1 MKKLFGTTAYIVI
14 LISVFI
20 SLPCYGLQVDYPK
33 PADNFF
39 VNDFA
44 GVIDQET
51 EREIQNIA
59 VQLYEMTT
67 AQVVVVTIKS
77 LEGQSIEEYAVN
89 LFREWGIGTA
99 EKNNGVLILIAIE
112 DRWSRIEVGYGLEGA
127 LTDADTRRIQDNYM
141 IPAFQEGDYSSGI
154 KNGFLATVQKV
165 YDEYGI
171 DIDKLDQD
179 FVYVDVDSRSESGGT
194 REAVIVIIVITFL
207 IIDLVFF
214 RGRITKALLI
224 ILMSGG
230 RYRGGGGGFTGGSGG
245 FTGGGGGFS
254 RGGGFSGGGGR
265 SGGGGSSRRW

>member
-1 MKKLFGTTAYIVI
+1 MKKLIGITTYIVI
-14 LISVFI
+14 LLSVFV
-20 SLPCYGLQVDYPK
+20 SLPCYGSQVDYPK

-44 GVIDQET
+44 GVIDPDT
-51 EREIQNIA
+51 ERDIQNIA
-59 VQLYEMTT
+59 IQLYEKTS
-67 AQVVVVTIKS
+67 AQVVVVTINS

-127 LTDADTRRIQDNYM
+127 LTDAETRRIQDNYM

-154 KNGFLATVQKV
+154 KNGFLATVYKV

-171 DIDKLDQD
+171 DVEELDEY
-179 FVYVDVDSRSESGGT
+179 FVYEAVDSRREDNST
-194 REAVIVIIVITFL
+194 RQIIFLIIVFVFL
-207 IIDLVFF
+207 IIDWMFF
-214 RGRITKALLI
+214 GGRMTKLLFI
-224 ILMSGG
+224 AFMSGG
-230 RYRGGGGGFTGGSGG
+230 RYRGGGGHGGG